1 MKEMVML
8 PQIGQY
14 DPARAKAA
22 LRTSAGAPSAA
33 DGAVDG
39 AVDGRAEPAGAASLQ
54 ASASIVLRLA
64 AEGAPVNRAL
74 VEEIRT
80 AISEGRYPLDPA
92 KIAAAM
98 MAVDMPHPK

>member
-33 DGAVDG
+33 DG